1 MNLSKQLSNR
11 LEEVLLDGKWV
22 AGTNIKEQISDLTWK
37 QATTKIDSLNTISDL
52 LFHINYY
59 TEGLIHY
66 FETGKLEIK
75 DKFSFDAPKI
85 ESEKDWKDLI
95 KKFQIDTQK
104 LIEKVKGFT
113 NEKLD
118 QTFFDDKYGTYYRNI
133 NVIIEHSYYH
143 FGQIVLIK
151 KLLKKTVN

>member
-95 KKFQIDTQK
+95 KKFQIDSQK